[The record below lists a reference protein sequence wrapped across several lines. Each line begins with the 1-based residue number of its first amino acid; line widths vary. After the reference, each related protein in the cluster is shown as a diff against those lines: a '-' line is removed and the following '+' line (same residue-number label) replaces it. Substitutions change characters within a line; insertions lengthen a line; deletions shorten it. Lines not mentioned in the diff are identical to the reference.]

1 MYRNNNGHRI
11 FGLDFVRALAILM
24 VLCSH
29 STLLLFP
36 NTDHIVI
43 TIFQF
48 FGTIGVDLFFVL
60 SGFLIG
66 SLLLKEINKDYFNFK
81 QLFHF
86 WIRRWFRTLPNYFLV
101 LIINIILFYIF
112 YSKIIDGVGLFF
124 VFLQNF
130 SPPHPNFFTEA
141 WSLSIEEY
149 AYILGPFLVLLL
161 SVSFKRIDKKL
172 IFIGVTC
179 FIVLIS
185 ALLRYKF
192 HLDNYSQVNQDWSK
206 FVRKVVIYR
215 IDSVYYGFIGAY
227 IAYYFN
233 LYWRKY
239 KVHAFV
245 LGLAV
250 FFSMHGLIFM
260 KSSQPETT
268 SLFFNVFYLPL
279 ISISLLLL
287 FPVLSSWNSKV
298 ILSKTITN
306 ISLWSYSLYLINY
319 SIVLLSIQYFIDVE
333 LESSSIK
340 FIILIVFWAI
350 SLFLSFLLYNFYEK
364 PLTKYREASFIVK
377 YF

>member
-1 MYRNNNGHRI
+1 MYSNKKHRI
-11 FGLDFVRALAILM
+11 FGLDFVRALAIIM

-36 NTDHIVI
+36 NTHHIII

-66 SLLLKEINKDYFNFK
+66 GLLLKEINQDCLSFK

-101 LIINIILFYIF
+101 LIINIILFYVF
-112 YSKIIDGVGLFF
+112 YNEIIDGVGLFF

-130 SPPHPNFFTEA
+130 SSPHPNFFTEA

-149 AYILGPFLVLLL
+149 AYIIGPFLVFLL
-161 SVSFKRIDKKL
+161 SISFKRINKQL
-172 IFIGVTC
+172 VFMGITG
-179 FIVLIS
+179 FIVLVT

-192 HLDNYSQVNQDWSK
+192 HLGHYSQVNQDWSK
-206 FVRKVVIYR
+206 LVRKVVVYR
-215 IDSVYYGFIGAY
+215 IDSIYYGFIGAY
-227 IAYYFN
+227 MAFHFN

-239 KVHAFV
+239 KVQAFA
-245 LGLAV
+245 LGLFI
-250 FFSMHGLIFM
+250 FFGMHGVIFM
-260 KSSQPETT
+260 KSIQPETT

-298 ILSKTITN
+298 VLSKTITN

-340 FIILIVFWAI
+340 FIILIGFWAI
-350 SLFLSFLLYNFYEK
+350 SFILSFLLYKFYEK